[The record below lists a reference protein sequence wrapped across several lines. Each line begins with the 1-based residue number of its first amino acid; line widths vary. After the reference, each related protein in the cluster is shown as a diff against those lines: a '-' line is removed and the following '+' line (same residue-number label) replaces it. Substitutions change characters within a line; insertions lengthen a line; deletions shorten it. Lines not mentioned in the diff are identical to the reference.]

1 MTKAEAVL
9 FDLDDTLIDFR
20 HSRRHGLRTVQKLLP
35 GLAPVALDDLELVH
49 DKQLHANY
57 MHTLDGHLSDNEAR
71 RERIRGVCHHY
82 GLQPNAMAISEAA
95 AAYAREQQSNGR
107 PVPGALKLVEAL
119 RGRGVKIGVVTNG
132 QSALQRDKL
141 ERFDIRPH
149 TLDALAISEE
159 VGVTKPG
166 SAIFRHALASL
177 GVAAERVAMIGDS
190 WENDVLGALR
200 SGLAAVWLNRYRLTC
215 PSPGLASEI
224 RGLEPVGEILEVLGH
239 KAGQGLPPP

>member
-1 MTKAEAVL
+1 M
-9 FDLDDTLIDFR
+9 
-20 HSRRHGLRTVQKLLP
+20 
-35 GLAPVALDDLELVH
+35 
-49 DKQLHANY
+49 
-57 MHTLDGHLSDNEAR
+57 
-71 RERIRGVCHHY
+71 
-82 GLQPNAMAISEAA
+82 
-95 AAYAREQQSNGR
+95 
-107 PVPGALKLVEAL
+107 
-119 RGRGVKIGVVTNG
+119 VTNG

-141 ERFDIRPH
+141 ERYDIRPD

-159 VGVTKPG
+159 VGTTKPG

-200 SGLAAVWLNRYRLTC
+200 SGLAAVWLNRYRLPC
-215 PSPGLASEI
+215 PGPGLASEI